1 MKPPILIFHNWRLLL
16 NTICHNFSKFLVG
29 WLLITTPG
37 PWLGRL
43 GLQATPVLKGRL
55 AATDAR
61 WNVSWMRPL
70 KLYIH
75 MYHYVP
81 IIDVYTYIYIY
92 KYRFRS
98 KYYYILYTYLN
109 IYMVC
114 ICMYTWSCGSLTW
127 IKMGLKQQ

>member
-81 IIDVYTYIYIY
+81 IIDVYIYIY

-114 ICMYTWSCGSLTW
+114 IWYVYVCIHGHV
-127 IKMGLKQQ
+127 GV